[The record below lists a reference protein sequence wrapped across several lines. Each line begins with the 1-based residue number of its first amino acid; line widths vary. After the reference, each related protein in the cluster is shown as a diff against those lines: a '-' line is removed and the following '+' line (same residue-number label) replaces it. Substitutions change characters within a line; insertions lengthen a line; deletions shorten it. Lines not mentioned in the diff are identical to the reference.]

1 MSILGT
7 PMNHLPKDFHRVFV
21 EIVADRLLHLRGIFS
36 LFDDFFFSFYPTI
49 LSEEL
54 EFKS

>member
-36 LFDDFFFSFYPTI
+36 MIFSFF
-49 LSEEL
+49 LSVL
-54 EFKS
+54 SYDRRRIRI